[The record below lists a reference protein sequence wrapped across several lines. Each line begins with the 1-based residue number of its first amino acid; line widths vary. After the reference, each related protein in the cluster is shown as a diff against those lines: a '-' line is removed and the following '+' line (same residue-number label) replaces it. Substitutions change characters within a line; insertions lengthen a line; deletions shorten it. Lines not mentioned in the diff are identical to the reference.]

1 VFVERVEPQL
11 KNAQQQLMTATTMA
25 METMA
30 DCTFMVR
37 KEENREKRE
46 NNNLA
51 QLHSRV
57 PNPHALQPAARP
69 EPVHDET

>member
-1 VFVERVEPQL
+1 
-11 KNAQQQLMTATTMA
+11 MA
-25 METMA
+25 VETMA
-30 DCTFMVR
+30 DCIFMVR